1 MTRTSLEKSLR
12 RTVLVACTVALASIL
27 GLSAPSI
34 PAQGA
39 TASTTAESS
48 EPVYPSASPNS
59 ESEDDDTILIPS
71 VTSQEGKMYLAVTDT
86 AIDDVDSQ
94 KIMDA
99 VREAVDGQ
107 NAKILLGVD
116 KKPNNLKGAS
126 QLVRG
131 MLMFGD
137 SDALSDDWLE
147 NGKTKGYVGE
157 GWIAVGVMLPESPD
171 GQVEVFVDPGRNVRE
186 TETGSKDK
194 ILDAGT
200 KHFEAGDYTAG
211 ISAVA
216 ISTTE
221 NLRAPLDKKI
231 AMGIV
236 FGVLLLIVAV
246 LVFVGL
252 RQKRRKDVQAAAKKR
267 LKQAEGWEASIQ
279 KDLNALRRT
288 PTTAVDTQ
296 ASNRSTRTLKEIQVQ
311 RELALAENGA
321 VGADVQDAIVEGNIS
336 EKQARQLEG
345 QAEHLGLLRRAVELA
360 RSLTGTAGNSVK
372 SWNQIIEQ
380 HRGGLQLLVQLIDHD
395 GAAGL
400 QVVPQIRTA
409 IVTHTDALDQMHER
423 AKAKP
428 GLQAAAQLLEDL
440 WVLRDE
446 LDSLIDLALSQAEA
460 AQIKVDAKLEEQLF
474 AFLPRE
480 GAKPNDPISVLRV
493 FAPVGGQ
500 K

>member
-171 GQVEVFVDPGRNVRE
+171 GEVEVFVDPGRNVRE

-360 RSLTGTAGNSVK
+360 RSLSGTAGNSVK

-493 FAPVGGQ
+493 FATVGGQ

>member
-1 MTRTSLEKSLR
+1 M
-12 RTVLVACTVALASIL
+12 
-27 GLSAPSI
+27 
-34 PAQGA
+34 
-39 TASTTAESS
+39 
-48 EPVYPSASPNS
+48 YPSASPNS

>member
-12 RTVLVACTVALASIL
+12 RAVSVACTVALAGTLSL
-27 GLSAPSI
+27 GAPSH

-39 TASTTAESS
+39 IQGTTMQSS

-59 ESEDDDTILIPS
+59 ESEDEDTILIPS

-94 KIMDA
+94 KIMDV

-137 SDALSDDWLE
+137 SDAMSDDWLE

-200 KHFEAGDYTAG
+200 RYFEAGDYTAG

-221 NLRAPLDKKI
+221 NLRAPLDKRI

-252 RQKRRKDVQAAAKKR
+252 RQKRRNDVQAAAKKR
-267 LKQAEGWEASIQ
+267 LKKAEVWESTIQ
-279 KDLNALRRT
+279 QDLNALRRT
-288 PTTAVDTQ
+288 PATAVD
-296 ASNRSTRTLKEIQVQ
+296 ARVSNRSAQTLKEIQAQ
-311 RELALAENGA
+311 RELALAENGS
-321 VGADVQDAIVEGNIS
+321 VTEDMQGAIVEGKIS
-336 EKQARQLEG
+336 EKQALLLEE
-345 QAEHLGLLRRAVELA
+345 QAEHSGLLRRAVELA
-360 RSLTGTAGNSVK
+360 RSLSGTAGNSVK

-380 HRGGLQLLVQLIDHD
+380 HRGGLQLLVQLIDHE
-395 GAAGL
+395 GASGL

-409 IVTHTDALDQMHER
+409 IVTHTDALDQLHER
-423 AKAKP
+423 ATSKP
-428 GLQAAAQLLEDL
+428 GPAEPAQLLEDL
-440 WVLRDE
+440 WGLRDE
-446 LDSLIDLALSQAEA
+446 LDALIDLALSQAEA

>member
-12 RTVLVACTVALASIL
+12 RAVSVACTVALAGTLSL
-27 GLSAPSI
+27 GAPSH

-39 TASTTAESS
+39 IQATTMQSS

-59 ESEDDDTILIPS
+59 ESEDEDTILIPS

-137 SDALSDDWLE
+137 SDAMSDDWLE

-171 GQVEVFVDPGRNVRE
+171 GEVEVFVDPGRNVRE

-200 KHFEAGDYTAG
+200 RYFEAGDYTAG

-221 NLRAPLDKKI
+221 NLRAPLDKRI

-252 RQKRRKDVQAAAKKR
+252 RQKRRNDVQAAAKKR
-267 LKQAEGWEASIQ
+267 LKKAEVWESTIQ
-279 KDLNALRRT
+279 QDLNALRRT
-288 PTTAVDTQ
+288 PTTAVD
-296 ASNRSTRTLKEIQVQ
+296 ARVSNRSAQTLKEIQAQ
-311 RELALAENGA
+311 RELAENGS
-321 VGADVQDAIVEGNIS
+321 VTEDMQGAIVEGKIS
-336 EKQARQLEG
+336 EKQALRLEE

-360 RSLTGTAGNSVK
+360 RSLSDTAGNSVK

-380 HRGGLQLLVQLIDHD
+380 HRGGLQLLVQLIDHE
-395 GAAGL
+395 GASGL

-409 IVTHTDALDQMHER
+409 IVTHTDALDQLHER
-423 AKAKP
+423 ATSKP
-428 GLQAAAQLLEDL
+428 GPAEPAQLLEDL

-460 AQIKVDAKLEEQLF
+460 VQIKVDAKLEEQLF

-493 FAPVGGQ
+493 FAPVGGR

>member
-1 MTRTSLEKSLR
+1 MTRTSLKKPLR
-12 RTVLVACTVALASIL
+12 RAVLVACTVALAGTI
-27 GLSAPSI
+27 GLAAPSL
-34 PAQGA
+34 PAHGA
-39 TASTTAESS
+39 TQGTATQSA
-48 EPVYPSASPNS
+48 EPVYPSASPSS
-59 ESEDDDTILIPS
+59 EEEDEGTILIPS

-137 SDALSDDWLE
+137 SDAMSDDWLE

-157 GWIAVGVMLPESPD
+157 GWIAVGVMLPESP
-171 GQVEVFVDPGRNVRE
+171 GGEVEVFVDPGRNVKE

-200 KHFEAGDYTAG
+200 QHFEAGDYTAG
-211 ISAVA
+211 VSAVA

-231 AMGIV
+231 ALGIV
-236 FGVLLLIVAV
+236 FGVLLLIAAV
-246 LVFVGL
+246 LAFFGL
-252 RQKRRKDVQAAAKKR
+252 RQKRRNAVHAAAKKR
-267 LKQAEGWEASIQ
+267 LKQAEGWDALIQ
-279 KDLNALRRT
+279 QDLNALCRT
-288 PTTAVDTQ
+288 PATAVD
-296 ASNRSTRTLKEIQVQ
+296 ARVSNRSTRTLKEIQVQ
-311 RELALAENGA
+311 RETALGANGSVA
-321 VGADVQDAIVEGNIS
+321 AGIQDAIVEGKIS
-336 EKQARQLEG
+336 EKQAQQLAG
-345 QAEHLGLLRRAVELA
+345 QAEHLALLRRAVELA
-360 RSLTGTAGNSVK
+360 RGLNGTAGNSVK

-380 HRGGLQLLVQLIDHD
+380 HRGGLQLLVQMMDRE
-395 GAAGL
+395 GAARL
-400 QVVPQIRTA
+400 QVAPQIRTA
-409 IVTHTDALDQMHER
+409 IVTHTDALDQMHQR
-423 AKAKP
+423 ARGKAGP
-428 GLQAAAQLLEDL
+428 GESAQLLEDL
-440 WVLRDE
+440 WELRDE
-446 LDSLIDLALSQAEA
+446 LDSLIDLALSQAKA
-460 AQIKVDAKLEEQLF
+460 AQVKVDAKLVEQLLD
-474 AFLPRE
+474 FLPRA
-480 GAKPNDPISVLRV
+480 GAKANDPISVLRV

>member
-171 GQVEVFVDPGRNVRE
+171 GEVEVFVDPGRNVRE

-252 RQKRRKDVQAAAKKR
+252 RQKRRKEVQAAAKKR

-360 RSLTGTAGNSVK
+360 RSLSGTAGNSVK

>member
-12 RTVLVACTVALASIL
+12 RAVSVACTVALAGTLSL
-27 GLSAPSI
+27 GAPSH

-39 TASTTAESS
+39 IQGTTMQSS

-94 KIMDA
+94 KIMDT

-171 GQVEVFVDPGRNVRE
+171 GEVEVFVDPGRNVRE

-360 RSLTGTAGNSVK
+360 RSLSGTAGNSVK

-460 AQIKVDAKLEEQLF
+460 AQIKVDAKLEDQLF

>member
-171 GQVEVFVDPGRNVRE
+171 GEVEVFVDPGRNVRE

-200 KHFEAGDYTAG
+200 KHFEDGDYTAG

-360 RSLTGTAGNSVK
+360 RSLSGTAGNSVK

-446 LDSLIDLALSQAEA
+446 LDALIDLALSQVEA

>member
-12 RTVLVACTVALASIL
+12 RAVSVACTVALAGTLSL
-27 GLSAPSI
+27 GAPSH

-39 TASTTAESS
+39 IQGTTMQSS

-59 ESEDDDTILIPS
+59 ESEDEDTILIPS

-137 SDALSDDWLE
+137 SDAMSDDWLE
-147 NGKTKGYVGE
+147 KGKTKGYVGE

-171 GQVEVFVDPGRNVRE
+171 GEVEVFVDPGRNVRE

-200 KHFEAGDYTAG
+200 RYFEAGDYTAG

-221 NLRAPLDKKI
+221 NLRAPLDKRI

-252 RQKRRKDVQAAAKKR
+252 RQKRRNDVQAAAKKR
-267 LKQAEGWEASIQ
+267 LKKAEVWESTIQ
-279 KDLNALRRT
+279 QDLNALRRT
-288 PTTAVDTQ
+288 PTTAVD
-296 ASNRSTRTLKEIQVQ
+296 ARVSNRSAQTLKEIQAQ
-311 RELALAENGA
+311 RELAENGS
-321 VGADVQDAIVEGNIS
+321 VTEDMQGAIVEGKIS
-336 EKQARQLEG
+336 EKQALRLEE

-360 RSLTGTAGNSVK
+360 RSLSGTAGNSVK

-380 HRGGLQLLVQLIDHD
+380 HRGGLQLLVQLIDHE
-395 GAAGL
+395 GASGL

-409 IVTHTDALDQMHER
+409 IVTHTDALDQLHER
-423 AKAKP
+423 ATSKP
-428 GLQAAAQLLEDL
+428 GPAEPAQLLEDL

-460 AQIKVDAKLEEQLF
+460 VQIKVDAKLEEQLF

-493 FAPVGGQ
+493 FAPVGGR

>member
-12 RTVLVACTVALASIL
+12 RAVSVACTVALAGTLSL
-27 GLSAPSI
+27 GAPSH

-39 TASTTAESS
+39 IQGTTMQSS

-59 ESEDDDTILIPS
+59 ESEDEDTILIPS

-137 SDALSDDWLE
+137 SDAMSDDWLE

-171 GQVEVFVDPGRNVRE
+171 GEVEVFVDPGRNVRE

-200 KHFEAGDYTAG
+200 RYFEAGDYTAG

-216 ISTTE
+216 NSTTE
-221 NLRAPLDKKI
+221 NLRAPLDKRI

-252 RQKRRKDVQAAAKKR
+252 RQKRRNDVQAAAKKR
-267 LKQAEGWEASIQ
+267 LKKAEVWESTIQ
-279 KDLNALRRT
+279 QDLNALRRT
-288 PTTAVDTQ
+288 PTTAVD
-296 ASNRSTRTLKEIQVQ
+296 ARVSNRSAQTLKEIQAQ
-311 RELALAENGA
+311 RELAENGS
-321 VGADVQDAIVEGNIS
+321 VTEDMQGAIVEGKIS
-336 EKQARQLEG
+336 EKQALRLEE

-360 RSLTGTAGNSVK
+360 RSLSGTAGNSVK

-380 HRGGLQLLVQLIDHD
+380 HRGGLQLLVQLIDHE
-395 GAAGL
+395 GASGL

-409 IVTHTDALDQMHER
+409 IVTHTDALDQLHER
-423 AKAKP
+423 ATSKP
-428 GLQAAAQLLEDL
+428 GPAEPAQLLEDL

-460 AQIKVDAKLEEQLF
+460 VQIKVDAKLEEQLF

-493 FAPVGGQ
+493 FAPVGGR

>member
-12 RTVLVACTVALASIL
+12 RAVLVACTVALASTLSL
-27 GLSAPSI
+27 GAPSNQ
-34 PAQGA
+34 AQGA
-39 TASTTAESS
+39 TQSTSTQSS
-48 EPVYPSASPNS
+48 EPVYPSASQSS
-59 ESEDDDTILIPS
+59 ESEDEGTILIPS

-86 AIDDVDSQ
+86 AIDDIDSQ

-107 NAKILLGVD
+107 HAKILLGVD

-137 SDALSDDWLE
+137 SDAMSDDWLE

-171 GQVEVFVDPGRNVRE
+171 GEVEVFVDPGRNVRE

-221 NLRAPLDKKI
+221 NLRAPLDQKI

-236 FGVLLLIVAV
+236 FGVLLLIAAV
-246 LVFVGL
+246 LVFFGL
-252 RQKRRKDVQAAAKKR
+252 RQKRRNAVQAATKKR
-267 LKQAEGWEASIQ
+267 LKQAERWDASIQ
-279 KDLNALRRT
+279 QDLNALRRT
-288 PTTAVDTQ
+288 PATAVDAG
-296 ASNRSTRTLKEIQVQ
+296 ASNRSTQRIKEILAQ
-311 RELALAENGA
+311 RELALAENGCMS
-321 VGADVQDAIVEGNIS
+321 ADMQDAIVEGKIS
-336 EKQARQLEG
+336 EKQAQQLEG
-345 QAEHLGLLRRAVELA
+345 QAEHLGLLRRATVLA
-360 RSLTGTAGNSVK
+360 RNLSGAASNSVK

-380 HRGGLQLLVQLIDHD
+380 HRGGLQLLVQLIDHE
-395 GAAGL
+395 GATEL
-400 QVVPQIRTA
+400 QVAPQIRTA
-409 IVTHTDALDQMHER
+409 IVTHTDGLDQMHER
-423 AKAKP
+423 AKGKP
-428 GLQAAAQLLEDL
+428 GPDAATQLLEEL

-446 LDSLIDLALSQAEA
+446 LDTLIDLALSQSEA
-460 AQIKVDAKLEEQLF
+460 AQVKVDAKLVEQLR
-474 AFLPRE
+474 AFLPRA

-493 FAPVGGQ
+493 FVPNDGQ

>member
-12 RTVLVACTVALASIL
+12 RAVSVACTVALAGTLSL
-27 GLSAPSI
+27 GAPSH

-39 TASTTAESS
+39 IQGTTMQSS

-59 ESEDDDTILIPS
+59 ESEDEDTILIPS

-94 KIMDA
+94 KIMDV

-200 KHFEAGDYTAG
+200 RYFEAGDYTAG

-221 NLRAPLDKKI
+221 NLRAPLDKRI

-252 RQKRRKDVQAAAKKR
+252 RQKRRNDVQAAAKKR
-267 LKQAEGWEASIQ
+267 LKKAEVWESTIQ
-279 KDLNALRRT
+279 QDLNALRRT
-288 PTTAVDTQ
+288 PATAVD
-296 ASNRSTRTLKEIQVQ
+296 ARVSNRSAQALKEIQAQ
-311 RELALAENGA
+311 RELALAENGS
-321 VGADVQDAIVEGNIS
+321 VTEDMQGAIVEGKIS
-336 EKQARQLEG
+336 EKQALRLEE
-345 QAEHLGLLRRAVELA
+345 QAEHSGLLRRAVELA
-360 RSLTGTAGNSVK
+360 RSLSGTAGNSVK

-380 HRGGLQLLVQLIDHD
+380 HRGGLQLLVQLIDHE
-395 GAAGL
+395 GASGL

-409 IVTHTDALDQMHER
+409 IVTHTDALDQLHER
-423 AKAKP
+423 ATSKP
-428 GLQAAAQLLEDL
+428 GPAEPAQLLEDL

-460 AQIKVDAKLEEQLF
+460 VQIKVDAKLEEQLF

-493 FAPVGGQ
+493 FAPVGGR

>member
-107 NAKILLGVD
+107 NTKILLGVD

-171 GQVEVFVDPGRNVRE
+171 GEVEVFVDPGRNVRE

-360 RSLTGTAGNSVK
+360 RSLSGTAGNSVK